1 MTITST
7 LETDHYVTTRVAAD
21 MLNVSLRTIQL
32 WVESGVLRA
41 WKTAGGHRKVSTES
55 IEAILLKRRQALTP
69 NNQLGDTNNQ
79 FSILLVE
86 DDEKLRKL
94 FAFYFTDWK
103 HKVSLDIV
111 SNGFDGM
118 ISLGRKIPDLLIT
131 DLNMFGING
140 FDLVKHL
147 NSSPQFN
154 KLDIA
159 VITALSPE
167 DFPDSTKLGSTIKLF
182 FKPVDFVLLEAFILR
197 LIAKKIE
204 TR

>member
-41 WKTAGGHRKVSTES
+41 WKTAGGHRKVSIAS
-55 IEAILLKRRQALTP
+55 IEAVIQKRKQALAA
-69 NNQLGDTNNQ
+69 NNGKLNSTNNA
-79 FSILLVE
+79 FNILLVE

-103 HKVSLDIV
+103 YKIGLDIV

-118 ISLGRKIPDLLIT
+118 INLGRKMPDLLIT
-131 DLNMFGING
+131 DLNMLGING

-147 NSSPQFN
+147 KTSSQFN
-154 KLDIA
+154 QLDIA
-159 VITALSPE
+159 VITALSP
-167 DFPDSTKLGSTIKLF
+167 DDLPDTSVFPSTVQLF
-182 FKPVDFVLLEAFILR
+182 FKPVDFVLLEAFILS
-197 LIAKKIE
+197 LIAKKNGK
-204 TR
+204 

>member
-1 MTITST
+1 MTTIST
-7 LETDHYVTTRVAAD
+7 LETDHYVTTRVAAN

-32 WVESGVLRA
+32 WVESGVLNA

-55 IEAILLKRRQALTP
+55 IEAVLEKRKQALAANSHKLNSL
-69 NNQLGDTNNQ
+69 NNEFN
-79 FSILLVE
+79 ILLVE

-103 HKVSLDIV
+103 YKIGLDIV

-118 ISLGRKIPDLLIT
+118 ITLGRKMPDLLIT
-131 DLNMFGING
+131 DLNMLGING

-147 NSSPQFN
+147 KTSSQFN

-159 VITALSPE
+159 IITALSP
-167 DFPDSTKLGSTIKLF
+167 DDLPDTSIFPSTVKLF
-182 FKPVDFVLLEAFILR
+182 FKPVDFVLLEAFILS
-197 LIAKKIE
+197 LIAKKQSK
-204 TR
+204 

>member
-1 MTITST
+1 MTIIST
-7 LETDHYVTTRVAAD
+7 LEADHYVTTRVAAD

-55 IEAILLKRRQALTP
+55 IEAILQKRQQALAV
-69 NNQLGDTNNQ
+69 NNKVDDANNH

-86 DDEKLRKL
+86 NDEKLRKL

-103 HKVSLDIV
+103 HKVSLDVV

-118 ISLGRKIPDLLIT
+118 ISLGRKVPDLLIT

-147 NSSPQFN
+147 KTSPQFK

-159 VITALSPE
+159 VITASSSDDL
-167 DFPDSTKLGSTIKLF
+167 PDTTALDSTIKRF

>member
-1 MTITST
+1 MTIIST
-7 LETDHYVTTRVAAD
+7 LEADHYVTTRVAAD

-55 IEAILLKRRQALTP
+55 IEAILQKRQQALAV
-69 NNQLGDTNNQ
+69 NNKVDDANNH

-86 DDEKLRKL
+86 NDEKLRKL

-103 HKVSLDIV
+103 HKVSLDVV

-118 ISLGRKIPDLLIT
+118 ISLGRKVPDLLIT

-147 NSSPQFN
+147 KTSPQFK

-159 VITALSPE
+159 VITASSTDDLPDTTVLSKS
-167 DFPDSTKLGSTIKLF
+167 FSTGC
-182 FKPVDFVLLEAFILR
+182 A
-197 LIAKKIE
+197 AK
-204 TR
+204 